1 MSLSKEEVREQLIRL
16 FHETDGNTVTGEDAL
31 PGCEGLIIYEQPI
44 FGFASASDPLF
55 ERFHDKSVIGE
66 PYRDPGQWLSDAMT
80 VISFFLPFT
89 EDVRKANCKDREITA
104 NEWLHGR
111 IEGQQFLNTYTEK
124 CRDWFTDRGLN
135 ACAPAVDGRFSKTMR
150 PFQKGDPSRLGL
162 HFASAWSERHA
173 AYAAGL
179 GTFSLTRGLI
189 SEKGVAGRY
198 GSLII
203 SEFIEPDL
211 RSYTGIYD
219 NCIRCGACI
228 KRCPANAISLK
239 RGKDQL
245 RCSTWVLS
253 SKKKYA
259 PRYGCGKCQV
269 GVPCE
274 TRNPSKGKNNA

>member
-1 MSLSKEEVREQLIRL
+1 MTLPREELAAAIREL
-16 FHETDGNTVTGEDAL
+16 FETTPGNRIEAGQAL
-31 PGCEGLIIYEQPI
+31 PGCEGLVMYEPPLLGI
-44 FGFASASDPLF
+44 ASAADPLF
-55 ERFHDKSVIGE
+55 EK
-66 PYRDPGQWLSDAMT
+66 YRDPAVIGKPYMPPEEWLPGARS

-89 EDVRKANCKDREITA
+89 PEVKEANRQDPEVTA
-104 NEWLHGR
+104 DEWLHAR
-111 IEGQQFLNTYTEK
+111 IEGQKFIGAFSTAVAQYLEQQGA
-124 CRDWFTDRGLN
+124 R
-135 ACAPAVDGRFSKTMR
+135 ACAPAVDERFDKTMR

-198 GSLII
+198 GSVITDLVLD
-203 SEFIEPDL
+203 PDQ
-211 RSYTGIYD
+211 RPYTGIYD
-219 NCIRCGACI
+219 YCIRCGACI
-228 KRCPANAISLK
+228 KRCPAGAISLK
-239 RGKDQL
+239 RGKDQM
-245 RCSTWVLS
+245 RCGLWVMS

-274 TRNPSKGKNNA
+274 SVNPSRRKA